1 MVMQNVPDHFE
12 GWVETNMV
20 EWYSL
25 LDSTPHDL
33 LTPTDTPPPLCG
45 KISCTGLIPKKIVEA
60 VMSLDFHSKIAK
72 SNFAEMSLQVI
83 QGSFRFYATLGQR
96 H

>member
-1 MVMQNVPDHFE
+1 MVVQNASEHFE
-12 GWVETNMV
+12 DWVETNMV

-45 KISCTGLIPKKIVEA
+45 KISCTGLIPKQIVEA
-60 VMSLDFHSKIAK
+60 VMLLSFNSKIAT
-72 SNFAEMSLQVI
+72 SNSAEMGLQVVK
-83 QGSFRFYATLGQR
+83 GSYDLFSTLGQR